1 MSVRPLFK
9 GFALTF
15 ILYNCR
21 KREYN
26 LYFSLVN
33 KYNCQKINIMEVKN
47 MTKEIILITPL
58 AVTRS
63 VIFLSYIC
71 K

>member
-21 KREYN
+21 KRDYIIT
-26 LYFSLVN
+26 LYKNKSSQEMQQKNSFNMSSFDNQIFFLIVEKVN
-33 KYNCQKINIMEVKN
+33 N
-47 MTKEIILITPL
+47 
-58 AVTRS
+58 
-63 VIFLSYIC
+63 
-71 K
+71 

>member
-21 KREYN
+21 KRDYKTAM
-26 LYFSLVN
+26 N
-33 KYNCQKINIMEVKN
+33 KCQN
-47 MTKEIILITPL
+47 
-58 AVTRS
+58 
-63 VIFLSYIC
+63 F
-71 K
+71 

>member
-21 KREYN
+21 KRDYKQKFKKLEKSN
-26 LYFSLVN
+26 LFVVEN
-33 KYNCQKINIMEVKN
+33 HQKMCPSWKD
-47 MTKEIILITPL
+47 TKFYELGLIFII
-58 AVTRS
+58 
-63 VIFLSYIC
+63 
-71 K
+71 

>member
-21 KREYN
+21 KRDYN
-26 LYFSLVN
+26 MNAKLKLPLLKVFFQNYVIALIYYYFLN
-33 KYNCQKINIMEVKN
+33 
-47 MTKEIILITPL
+47 L
-58 AVTRS
+58 TR
-63 VIFLSYIC
+63 L
-71 K
+71 

>member
-21 KREYN
+21 KRDYSKKPSFLEY
-26 LYFSLVN
+26 VA
-33 KYNCQKINIMEVKN
+33 
-47 MTKEIILITPL
+47 TK
-58 AVTRS
+58 RS
-63 VIFLSYIC
+63 C
-71 K
+71 KMVVE